1 MAIGWVDLEAK
12 EIFGMEVLEEVEH
25 GIGEMDGFDSSVVV
39 RHDRLPYRWVGA

>member
-12 EIFGMEVLEEVEH
+12 DIDGMEVEH